1 MVKEPAD
8 SFIAKHGLR
17 AASSVS
23 IMRDDRQTNK
33 GKQMKKSIVNAIA
46 CVCALVAFADA
57 KPTVSVTA
65 TLKDGSS
72 VRGDFLTKD
81 ITGATLFAKNLV
93 LAPSIVKTV
102 NFTSTN
108 GEAKVELSN
117 GDRFTM
123 TVSNG
128 AFAVRSLLGNLKIPR
143 ASLRAMSLSARTAAA
158 KGGATGGLIFHC
170 TFDDAASI
178 TSPAVGPAGT
188 FMTGT
193 FEDGKIG
200 KALLTKPYTNHA
212 AFEFP
217 QGFLRDS
224 GCIEFWAKIL
234 KPSSMVGD
242 GGDPRLL
249 AITRAD
255 NRDFVFNVDIVS
267 NDGGGNSGFALRTW
281 YGGKASING
290 MRPLRY
296 EELFPAGDWRD
307 WHHYAI
313 LWDINGISGLSGSP
327 KTALLVDGKLTIG
340 AGHDTILITPS
351 TKAHVL
357 GITCDPALSPRHN
370 TKSPFLIDDIKIWNY
385 AKIDV
390 LP

>member
-1 MVKEPAD
+1 MGMD
-8 SFIAKHGLR
+8 MLNF
-17 AASSVS
+17 
-23 IMRDDRQTNK
+23 RQTNK

-46 CVCALVAFADA
+46 CVCALAAFSDA

-65 TLKDGSS
+65 SLKDGSS
-72 VRGDFLTKD
+72 VRGDFLTKG
-81 ITGATLFAKNLV
+81 IAGSTLFAKNLV

-117 GDRFTM
+117 GDRFAM
-123 TVSNG
+123 TVSND
-128 AFAVRSLLGNLKIPR
+128 AFAVRSILGDLKIPR
-143 ASLRAMSLSARTAAA
+143 ASLRAMSLSTRTAAA

-188 FMTGT
+188 FASGT

-234 KPSSMVGD
+234 KPSPMIGD

-281 YGGKASING
+281 YGGKASITG

-313 LWDINGISGLSGSP
+313 LWDINGISGLPGSP

-340 AGHDTILITPS
+340 TQYDTIIITPS

-370 TKSPFLIDDIKIWNY
+370 TKSPFLIDDIKIWDY
-385 AKIDV
+385 AKIDI

>member
-1 MVKEPAD
+1 
-8 SFIAKHGLR
+8 
-17 AASSVS
+17 
-23 IMRDDRQTNK
+23 
-33 GKQMKKSIVNAIA
+33 MKRSIVNAIA
-46 CVCALVAFADA
+46 CVCAFAAFAGTDA
-57 KPTVSVTA
+57 TVNVTA

-72 VRGDFLTKD
+72 VRGDFLTKS
-81 ITGATLFAKNLV
+81 ITGATLFAKKLV
-93 LAPSIVKTV
+93 LTPSIVKTV

-117 GDRFTM
+117 GDRFAIS
-123 TVSNG
+123 VSNDV
-128 AFAVRSLLGNLKIPR
+128 FAVRSILGNLKIPR
-143 ASLRAMSLSARTAAA
+143 ASLRVMSLSARAAAA
-158 KGGATGGLIFHC
+158 KGGAMGGLIFHC

-212 AFEFP
+212 AFEFL

-234 KPSSMVGD
+234 KPSPMIGD

-281 YGGKASING
+281 YGGKASIRG

-296 EELFPAGDWRD
+296 QDLFPAGDWRD

-313 LWDINGISGLSGSP
+313 LWDINGISGLPGSP

-340 AGHDTILITPS
+340 TEYDTILIMPS

-370 TKSPFLIDDIKIWNY
+370 TKSPFLIDDIKIWDY
-385 AKIDV
+385 AKTDV
-390 LP
+390 LNP

>member
-1 MVKEPAD
+1 MKRIIVTVLAC
-8 SFIAKHGLR
+8 FCTFV
-17 AASSVS
+17 VS
-23 IMRDDRQTNK
+23 AGARGT
-33 GKQMKKSIVNAIA
+33 VNI
-46 CVCALVAFADA
+46 
-57 KPTVSVTA
+57 TA

-72 VRGDFLTKD
+72 VRGDFLTKN
-81 ITGATLFAKNLV
+81 ITGTTLFEKSLV
-93 LAPSIVKTV
+93 LSPSLVKSV

-123 TVSNG
+123 KIANDS
-128 AFAVRSLLGNLKIPR
+128 FAVRSMLGNIKIPSANFR
-143 ASLRAMSLSARTAAA
+143 TLSLSACAAAA

-170 TFDDAASI
+170 TFDDEKSI

-188 FMTGT
+188 FVSGT

-200 KALLTKPYTNHA
+200 KALLTMPYTNHA

-217 QGFLRDS
+217 QGFLKDS

-234 KPSSMVGD
+234 KQSSSVGTE
-242 GGDPRLL
+242 GDPRLL
-249 AITRAD
+249 VITRAD

-296 EELFPAGDWRD
+296 EELFPVGDWRD

-313 LWDINGISGLSGSP
+313 LWDINGISGLPGSP

-340 AGHDTILITPS
+340 TQYDTIIITPS

-370 TKSPFLIDDIKIWNY
+370 TKSPFLIDDIKIWDY
-385 AKIDV
+385 AKTDM
-390 LP
+390 LNP

>member
-1 MVKEPAD
+1 
-8 SFIAKHGLR
+8 
-17 AASSVS
+17 
-23 IMRDDRQTNK
+23 
-33 GKQMKKSIVNAIA
+33 MKRSIVAATA
-46 CVCALVAFADA
+46 CVCAFAVFANA

-65 TLKDGSS
+65 SLKDGSS
-72 VRGDFLTKD
+72 VRGDFLAKD
-81 ITGATLFAKNLV
+81 IAGSTLFAKNLA
-93 LAPSIVKTV
+93 LPPSIVKSV

-117 GDRFTM
+117 GDRFAM

-128 AFAVRSLLGNLKIPR
+128 TFAVRSILGDLKIPR
-143 ASLRAMSLSARTAAA
+143 ASLRAMSLSAHAAA
-158 KGGATGGLIFHC
+158 KGGSAGGGLIFHC
-170 TFDDAASI
+170 TFDDEASI

-200 KALLTKPYTNHA
+200 KALLANPYTNHA
-212 AFEFP
+212 AFKFP
-217 QGFLRDS
+217 QGFLKDS

-234 KPSSMVGD
+234 KPSPMIGD

-267 NDGGGNSGFALRTW
+267 NDGGGNAGFALRTW
-281 YGGKASING
+281 YGGKASISG

-296 EELFPAGDWRD
+296 QDLFPAGDWRD

-313 LWDINGISGLSGSP
+313 LWDINGISCLPGSP

-340 AGHDTILITPS
+340 TAHDTILIMPS

-357 GITCDPALSPRHN
+357 GITCDPALPPAHN
-370 TKSPFLIDDIKIWNY
+370 TKSPFLIDDIKIWDY
-385 AKIDV
+385 AKTDM
-390 LP
+390 LK